1 VFLDH
6 ARIALL
12 QIEAAREAARR
23 AAAPAKATFA
33 LGFLTGSEMDWLPPV
48 MALLRDELPSTEVV
62 IHSQSSPELAA
73 GLMRGARPVAG
84 LQRGERV
91 AAAEG
96 AAVEGRGVEV
106 SRGADAYHIAA
117 GGFGAHPG

>member
-48 MALLRDELPSTEVV
+48 MALPSTEVV